1 VQSRQTGAPR
11 QHLLNPGRD
20 GFYPWLHR
28 WREETCFIDA
38 MVPWSTIDDKACI
51 SSCKPGVEKGVPVQP
66 NEKTRICERASAG
79 EQTFTTTTARSKNAS
94 TVGTAAVSFEQL

>member
-1 VQSRQTGAPR
+1 MSAIA
-11 QHLLNPGRD
+11 
-20 GFYPWLHR
+20 
-28 WREETCFIDA
+28 E
-38 MVPWSTIDDKACI
+38 
-51 SSCKPGVEKGVPVQP
+51 GVEKGVPVQP